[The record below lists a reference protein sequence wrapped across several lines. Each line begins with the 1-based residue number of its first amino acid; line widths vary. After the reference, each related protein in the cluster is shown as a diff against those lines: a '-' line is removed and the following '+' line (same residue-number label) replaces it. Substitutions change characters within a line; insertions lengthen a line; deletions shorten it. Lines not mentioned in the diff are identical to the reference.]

1 MSPFVVQF
9 CLYAAMSYCK
19 ASGWNCRFAETV
31 GFIQEGCCPESSL
44 LTGKD
49 QLEGF
54 VISSVWSANSPQIL
68 ENERVM
74 PESYAYLPGFNNFF
88 FPFLFSI

>member
-1 MSPFVVQF
+1 MSAFETVVQF

-19 ASGWNCRFAETV
+19 VSGWYLCFAETV
-31 GFIQEGCCPESSL
+31 GFTQKSCCPESSL

-54 VISSVWSANSPQIL
+54 VISSVWSVNSPQIL

-74 PESYAYLPGFNNFF
+74 PESHAYLPSWNNFF
-88 FPFLFSI
+88 PFSF